1 MVQELRNKDLM
12 ICVSDKGRGFVVL
25 NLGTYSRVGSEL
37 QPFVAVSR
45 AAKVPLWSSFGAIKF
60 IFWSSSEAEKA
71 EFCSSRSKFWSW
83 PAKRLTRAYQFSK

>member
-1 MVQELRNKDLM
+1 MVQELGNKDLM

-45 AAKVPLWSSFGAIKF
+45 AAKVPLWSS
-60 IFWSSSEAEKA
+60 SEAEKA